1 MKTMK
6 NKSKGMK
13 AGVNIPRG
21 GKAPVGHTA
30 RTGAQAPGVTGVKKS
45 GGDSRFAAKPGGK
58 ASIGNQS
65 VGPAVAGRTQRGSG
79 NGSSTGPKG
88 RKGSGQND
96 AGNPL

>member
-6 NKSKGMK
+6 NKSKGLR
-13 AGVNIPRG
+13 AGVSIPTG

-45 GGDSRFAAKPGGK
+45 GSDNRFAPKPGGR
-58 ASIGNQS
+58 SNIGNNK

-79 NGSSTGPKG
+79 SGSSTGPKG

>member
-6 NKSKGMK
+6 NKSKGMR

-21 GKAPVGHTA
+21 SKAPVGHTA
-30 RTGAQAPGVTGVKKS
+30 RTGAQAPGVTGVKKM

-65 VGPAVAGRTQRGSG
+65 VGASPAGRTQRGGGSG
-79 NGSSTGPKG
+79 NSTGPKG
-88 RKGSGQND
+88 RKGAGQDDSGN
-96 AGNPL
+96 AL